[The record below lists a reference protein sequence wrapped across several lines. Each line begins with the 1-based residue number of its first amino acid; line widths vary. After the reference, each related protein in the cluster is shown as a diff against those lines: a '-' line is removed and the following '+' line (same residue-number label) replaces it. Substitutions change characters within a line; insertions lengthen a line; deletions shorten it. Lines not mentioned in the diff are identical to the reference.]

1 MILYTNLNINN
12 MPKLK
17 EYKVGLFYEV
27 SGYSWIK
34 AKSQERA
41 NEIGLKKLTDIGE
54 ETIQD
59 VTHRDF
65 YNV

>member
-1 MILYTNLNINN
+1 